1 MTSRHGFLAGSGAAV
16 LAARLNADAQSL
28 IHLTVGTAPIDAGM
42 PSIIGQKAGIF
53 RRNGLDVDVQV
64 MNSGAV
70 ATAAVIGG
78 ALNASGTSVMGVI
91 TAHLRGVPFQI
102 IAPASVY
109 VSDKPSEL
117 LVVRKDS
124 PIRTGADM
132 NGKTFSSPALRDLF
146 AITTMAWVDL
156 NGGDSKTLH
165 EIELPPAA
173 TPAALD
179 AGRVDAA
186 ILTEPLLSQT
196 INSGLARVLGKPY
209 DAIAPRF
216 MIAAVVSTTDFINAN
231 KDAVQRLAR
240 AYLQANAFGN
250 AHPDQTA
257 PWLAELTKV
266 DVATINRGHRELFDE
281 SLIPANLQK
290 VIDAA
295 ARYKAIDH
303 SFDALELISPVVL
316 NIKA

>member
-16 LAARLNADAQSL
+16 LAARLNADAQQL

-42 PSIIGQKAGIF
+42 PTIIGQKAGIF

-64 MNSGAV
+64 MNSGAA
-70 ATAAVIGG
+70 ATAAVLGG
-78 ALNASGTSVMGVI
+78 ALSASGTSVMGVI
-91 TAHLRGVPFQI
+91 AAHLRGVPFQI
-102 IAPASVY
+102 IAPASLY

-179 AGRVDAA
+179 AGRIDAA
-186 ILTEPLLSQT
+186 VLTEPLLSQT

-209 DAIAPRF
+209 DAIGSRF

-231 KDAVQRLAR
+231 KDAIQRLAR
-240 AYLQANAFGN
+240 SFLQANAFGN

-266 DVATINRGHRELFDE
+266 DVATINRGHRELFDDT
-281 SLIPANLQK
+281 LVPANLQK

-316 NIKA
+316 GIKA